1 MKIKSFLFTVLM
13 FLNSAVF
20 SQIDAKDLLFRS
32 NKLYK
37 QGKIEEVIKLLEPT
51 VHGKMLNS
59 EQTFDAYRIL
69 ALSFMYSLNT
79 EKTDYYMKEMLKLR
93 VDYQKYPN
101 IDPTEFTKLINSYE
115 VRPQI
120 YAGICFGGSSFL
132 PQLMKRYSVYTS
144 DQSYERT
151 SGYQYGGFFEYR
163 LKSNLSV
170 GSDLLINGSSVD
182 HKINDANG
190 WKQEYKE
197 IRKSALVTVV
207 GTKYRK
213 LYDVVNVYCGVG
225 LGMNVLTS
233 SRGNIILRSNQSD
246 LILQSTTNTILER
259 NKISPVGLLRLGVDF
274 ETNSGKIGIDLTH
287 VNYFN
292 TTVNSEKRYNNT
304 DFIFTNQ
311 YVSDDIKLKGLML
324 NLSYK
329 VPIKW
334 VVKQNLN
341 K

>member
-1 MKIKSFLFTVLM
+1 MKMKIKSSVFIVLM

-32 NKLYK
+32 NKLYN
-37 QGKIEEVIKLLEPT
+37 QGKIEEVIKLLEPAI
-51 VHGKMLNS
+51 HGKLLNR

-79 EKTDYYMKEMLKLR
+79 EKTDYYIKEMLKLR

-101 IDPTEFTKLINSYE
+101 IDPTEFTKLINKYE

-120 YAGICFGGSSFL
+120 YAGICFGVSSFL
-132 PQLMKRYSVYTS
+132 PQLMKSYSVYTS

-163 LKSNLSV
+163 LKSNLSF
-170 GSDLLINGSSVD
+170 GSDLLINGSAID
-182 HKINDANG
+182 HKINNANG
-190 WKQEYKE
+190 WHQEYKE
-197 IRKSALVTVV
+197 IRKSALLTVV

-213 LYDVVNVYCGVG
+213 LNDVVNVSCGLG

-233 SRGNIILRSNQSD
+233 SKGNIILTSNQTD
-246 LILQSTTNTILER
+246 LVLQSTTNTISER
-259 NKISPVGLLRLGVDF
+259 NSMSPVGLVRLGIDF
-274 ETNSGKIGIDLTH
+274 QTNRGKIGFDLTY
-287 VNYFN
+287 VDYFK
-292 TTVNSEKRYNNT
+292 TTVNSEKRYNNA

-334 VVKQNLN
+334 VVKSL
-341 K
+341 

>member
-1 MKIKSFLFTVLM
+1 MKMKIKSLVFTILM
-13 FLNSAVF
+13 FLNSVLF
-20 SQIDAKDLLFRS
+20 SQIDAKDVLFQS

-37 QGKIEEVIKLLEPT
+37 QGKIEEVIKLLEPV
-51 VHGKMLNS
+51 VHGKLLNK

-69 ALSFMYSLNT
+69 ALSFMYSLNA
-79 EKTDYYMKEMLKLR
+79 EKTDYFMKEMLKLR

-101 IDPTEFTKLINSYE
+101 IDPTEFTKLINKYI

-120 YAGICFGGSSFL
+120 YAGICFGGSSYL
-132 PQLMKRYSVYTS
+132 PQLMKSYSVYTS

-170 GSDLLINGSSVD
+170 GTDLLINGSAIE

-190 WKQEYKE
+190 WYQQYKE

-213 LYDVVNVYCGVG
+213 LNEVVNVYCGLG

-233 SRGNIILRSNQSD
+233 SKGNIILTSNQTD
-246 LILQSTTNTILER
+246 LVLQSTTNTISER
-259 NKISPVGLLRLGVDF
+259 NKISPVGLVRLGVDF
-274 ETNSGKIGIDLTH
+274 QTNRGKIGFDLTY
-287 VNYFN
+287 VDYFN
-292 TTVNSEKRYNNT
+292 TTVNSEKRYNNA

-311 YVSDDIKLKGLML
+311 YVSDDIKLRGMMF

-329 VPIKW
+329 VPVKW
-334 VVKQNLN
+334 VVK
-341 K
+341 

>member
-1 MKIKSFLFTVLM
+1 MKMKIKSSVFIVLM

-32 NKLYK
+32 NKLYS
-37 QGKIEEVIKLLEPT
+37 QGKIEEVIKLLEPAI
-51 VHGKMLNS
+51 HGKLLNR

-79 EKTDYYMKEMLKLR
+79 EKTDYYIKQMLKSR

-101 IDPTEFTKLINSYE
+101 IDPTEFTKLINKYE

-120 YAGICFGGSSFL
+120 YAGICFGGSSYL
-132 PQLMKRYSVYTS
+132 PRLMKSYSVYSS

-151 SGYQYGGFFEYR
+151 TGYQYGGFFEYR
-163 LKSNLSV
+163 LKSNLSF
-170 GSDLLINGSSVD
+170 GSDLLINGSAID
-182 HKINDANG
+182 HKINNANG
-190 WKQEYKE
+190 WHQEYKE
-197 IRKSALVTVV
+197 IRKSALLTVV

-213 LYDVVNVYCGVG
+213 LNDVVNVSCGLG

-233 SRGNIILRSNQSD
+233 SKGNIILTSNQTD
-246 LILQSTTNTILER
+246 LVLQSTTNTISER
-259 NKISPVGLLRLGVDF
+259 NSMSPVGLVRLGIDF
-274 ETNSGKIGIDLTH
+274 QTNRGKIGFDLTY
-287 VNYFN
+287 VDYFK
-292 TTVNSEKRYNNT
+292 TTVNSEKRYNNA

-334 VVKQNLN
+334 VVKSL
-341 K
+341 

>member
-1 MKIKSFLFTVLM
+1 MKIKSSVFIVLM

-32 NKLYK
+32 NKLYN
-37 QGKIEEVIKLLEPT
+37 QGKIEEVIKLLEPV
-51 VHGKMLNS
+51 VHGKLLNR

-69 ALSFMYSLNT
+69 ALSCMYSLNA
-79 EKTDYYMKEMLKLR
+79 EKTDYFMKEMLKLR

-101 IDPTEFTKLINSYE
+101 IDPTEFTKLINKYV

-120 YAGICFGGSSFL
+120 YAGICFGGSSYL
-132 PQLMKRYSVYTS
+132 PQLMKSYSVYTS
-144 DQSYERT
+144 NQSYERT

-163 LKSNLSV
+163 LKSNVSLGTDV
-170 GSDLLINGSSVD
+170 LINGSAIN

-190 WKQEYKE
+190 WEQEYKE

-207 GTKYRK
+207 GTNYRK
-213 LYDVVNVYCGVG
+213 LNDVVNVYCGVG

-233 SRGNIILRSNQSD
+233 SEGNIILASNQSD
-246 LILQSTTNTILER
+246 LVLQSTTNTISER
-259 NKISPVGLLRLGVDF
+259 NKISPVGLVRLGVDF
-274 ETNSGKIGIDLTH
+274 QTNRGKIGFDLTY
-287 VNYFN
+287 VDYFN
-292 TTVNSEKRYNNT
+292 TTVNSEKRYNNA

-311 YVSDDIKLKGLML
+311 YVSDDIKLRGMMFS
-324 NLSYK
+324 LSYK

-334 VVKQNLN
+334 VVK
-341 K
+341 

>member
-1 MKIKSFLFTVLM
+1 MKMKIKSSVFIVLI

-32 NKLYK
+32 NKLYN
-37 QGKIEEVIKLLEPT
+37 QGKIEEVIKLLEPV
-51 VHGKMLNS
+51 VHGKLLNR

-69 ALSFMYSLNT
+69 ALSFMYSLNA
-79 EKTDYYMKEMLKLR
+79 EKTDYFMKEMLKLR

-101 IDPTEFTKLINSYE
+101 IDPTEFTKLINKYV

-120 YAGICFGGSSFL
+120 YAGISFGGSSYL
-132 PQLMKRYSVYTS
+132 PTLMKSYSVYSS

-151 SGYQYGGFFEYR
+151 NGYQYGGFFEYR
-163 LKSNLSV
+163 LKSNVSV
-170 GSDLLINGSSVD
+170 GSDLLINGSAIE

-190 WKQEYKE
+190 WYQQYKE

-213 LYDVVNVYCGVG
+213 LNEVVNVYCGLG

-233 SRGNIILRSNQSD
+233 SKGNIILTSNQTD
-246 LILQSTTNTILER
+246 LVLQSTTNTISER
-259 NKISPVGLLRLGVDF
+259 NKISPVGLVRLGVDF
-274 ETNSGKIGIDLTH
+274 QTNRGKIGFDLTY
-287 VNYFN
+287 VDYFN
-292 TTVNSEKRYNNT
+292 TTVNSEKRYNNA

-311 YVSDDIKLKGLML
+311 YVSDDIKLRGMMF

-329 VPIKW
+329 VPVKW
-334 VVKQNLN
+334 VVK
-341 K
+341 